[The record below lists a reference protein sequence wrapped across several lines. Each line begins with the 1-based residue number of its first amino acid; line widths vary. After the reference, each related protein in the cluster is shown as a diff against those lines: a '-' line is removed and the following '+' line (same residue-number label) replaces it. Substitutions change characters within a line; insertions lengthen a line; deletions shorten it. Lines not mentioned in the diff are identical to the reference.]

1 MAELSERK
9 KQILATVVE
18 QYIKTGEPIG
28 SKELLALTGMTVSSA
43 TVRNEMSELV
53 SLGYLEQPHTSAG
66 RIPSQAGYR
75 YYVDHLMKERELD
88 ELNRK
93 LIEAGISSAVG
104 DPERLL
110 ARAGEVLADMTKC
123 ACVSTAPG
131 GETAVIRRI
140 ELVPV
145 GAHTAML
152 VLLTSNGVLKSR
164 LCRLESELNSKICE
178 EFYNIVDSSI
188 VGKPASDI
196 SVVSMQTAAASVDG
210 DPFAML
216 PLMAAVCELA
226 RSTADSKI
234 MLGGSSNLFSHK
246 DYGGDAA
253 RLLEFLSKIEPLTAV
268 MQDAKAPISVR
279 IGKENLYKPLENS
292 SVIVAKYTVGGRDSG
307 TIGIE
312 FSDKL
317 PQGLRTLGEILRQG
331 ICDGKISPFARRIVA
346 QDGSVKN
353 PDSSATFTTEEL
365 IHMDWLC
372 ENVSGSIPTFDEIL
386 PMSRNMI
393 RELGIHKEDI
403 PAQKEAKT
411 VEDSIHLR

>member
-66 RIPSQAGYR
+66 RVPSQAGYR

-131 GETAVIRRI
+131 GETAIIRRI

-253 RLLEFLSKIEPLTAV
+253 RLLEFLSKKEPLTAV
-268 MQDAKAPISVR
+268 MQDTKAPISVR

-307 TIGIE
+307 TIGIIGPTRMDYE
-312 FSDKL
+312 SII
-317 PQGLRTLGEILRQG
+317 P
-331 ICDGKISPFARRIVA
+331 
-346 QDGSVKN
+346 SVKYLT
-353 PDSSATFTTEEL
+353 DLVGRL
-365 IHMDWLC
+365 ITQAL
-372 ENVSGSIPTFDEIL
+372 E
-386 PMSRNMI
+386 
-393 RELGIHKEDI
+393 
-403 PAQKEAKT
+403 
-411 VEDSIHLR
+411 